1 MQQRKRYSEEFKREA
16 VGLTRLP
23 GAGEAGGRIVA
34 AGTPQQVARTPAS
47 RTAPFLAQDL
57 GRATPD
63 DHR

>member
-1 MQQRKRYSEEFKREA
+1 MLYI
-16 VGLTRLP
+16 VGLGP

-34 AGTPQQVARTPAS
+34 AGTPQQGARAPAS
-47 RTAPFLAQDL
+47 RTAPSLAQEL